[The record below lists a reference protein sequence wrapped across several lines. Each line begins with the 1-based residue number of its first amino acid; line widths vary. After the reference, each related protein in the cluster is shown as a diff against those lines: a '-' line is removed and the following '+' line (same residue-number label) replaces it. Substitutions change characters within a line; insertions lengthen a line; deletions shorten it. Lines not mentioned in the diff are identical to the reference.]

1 MNQRTIIGLCGYARA
16 GKDTMAAAI
25 VERGWTRLA
34 FADNLKDDLRT
45 MLEDAV
51 RRGGAPVA
59 DIQRRVCQMLA
70 GPDKAKA
77 RPLMVAYGAFMRT
90 FEPDYWIARLRRQI
104 DALPDDA
111 RVVITDVR
119 YENEAEWVR
128 SLGGVALWVERPGIG
143 PANSEE
149 AVRTRKDYC
158 DGSLLLD
165 ATITENQEAFR
176 GLADDYARRA
186 ALRAIAAGRAWNPVQ
201 AMKRWAHYI
210 NAEVGGI
217 DTRPAGN

>member
-1 MNQRTIIGLCGYARA
+1 MNQRTIIGLCGYARV

-34 FADNLKDDLRT
+34 FADNLKNDLYETLKR
-45 MLEDAV
+45 AV
-51 RRGGAPVA
+51 TRGSVPVA
-59 DIQRRVCQMLA
+59 DAATFASKMLA

-90 FEPDYWIARLRRQI
+90 FEPDYWIARLWRQI

-119 YENEAEWVR
+119 YKNEADWVR
-128 SLGGVALWVERPGIG
+128 SLGGKTLWLWRDGID

-149 AVRTRKDYC
+149 AVKTRGGYC
-158 DGSLLLD
+158 DCHMNLGPD
-165 ATITENQEAFR
+165 PEANQEFFVDWIER
-176 GLADDYARRA
+176 HADAK
-186 ALRAIAAGRAWNPVQ
+186 N
-201 AMKRWAHYI
+201 
-210 NAEVGGI
+210 
-217 DTRPAGN
+217 